1 MVRKIYIAADH
12 AGFKLKQKLAEFL
25 TKKNIKFTD
34 LTPEFK
40 EGDDYPDVAIPAALK
55 TVLNNGLC
63 LLVCGSGDG
72 MCIAANKVTTA
83 RAAQIWNK
91 ETARRARS
99 EDDVNI
105 ACFGSRV
112 TSQNQVMQSAL
123 TFIKTPFVVTGKKK
137 RYLRRI
143 EKIEAFENA

>member
-25 TKKNIKFTD
+25 HKKKIKYTD
-34 LTPEFK
+34 LSPEFK
-40 EGDDYPDVAIPAALK
+40 DGDDYPDVAIPAALK

-63 LLVCGSGDG
+63 ILVCGSGEG

-91 ETARRARS
+91 ETAQRARS

-105 ACFGSRV
+105 ACIGSRV
-112 TSQNQVMQSAL
+112 TNEKQAKIATLAFLQ
-123 TFIKTPFVVTGKKK
+123 TPFIATGKKK

>member
-55 TVLNNGLC
+55 TVLTDGLC
-63 LLVCGSGDG
+63 LLVCGSGEG